1 MDQPVTIKK
10 ANKHQPSLTKAK
22 QEILNKTLSYYDLR
36 LDAKG
41 KTIILKDDQQ
51 KPLGESKVQ
60 RNNKQEENREKLK
73 VVDDEIKQ
81 RENFSQDP
89 TKKAYK
95 QDPMKSLWDI
105 VKSVSRKWK

>member
-1 MDQPVTIKK
+1 MTIKK
-10 ANKHQPSLTKAK
+10 AKKHQPSLTKAK
-22 QEILNKTLSYYDLR
+22 QEILNNTLSYYDLR

-60 RNNKQEENREKLK
+60 RNNKQEENREKFK
-73 VVDDEIKQ
+73 VVEDEIKE
-81 RENFSQDP
+81 RKKFSQDP
-89 TKKAYK
+89 TKKADK